1 MLVTE
6 VHALL
11 ESKETGWVFAVQ
23 GEGRNFQ
30 IEAISEDFI
39 EMSRV
44 KRQQAVYRLISDE
57 ITVGSLHAIT
67 ITALTPEEKQ
77 KRQELGI

>member
-11 ESKETGWVFAVQ
+11 ESKGTEWVFAVQ

-57 ITVGSLHAIT
+57 ITKGSLHAIT

>member
-1 MLVTE
+1 MLASE
-6 VHALL
+6 VQALL

-23 GEGRNFQ
+23 GEDRNFQ
-30 IEAISEDFI
+30 IEVVSEAFA

-57 ITVGSLHAIT
+57 ITKGLLHAIT
-67 ITALTPEEKQ
+67 ITALTPEEKK
-77 KRQELGI
+77 KRRELGI